1 MSIRRL
7 LAIAAK
13 EWIHIRRDPRSLAV
27 VLVLPILLLVLMGAG
42 INFDLTDLPFAI
54 CDHDGSAASRKL
66 REALVHTELFRLV
79 ASCRNAEEGE
89 QLLDEGEC
97 LFVLVIPPNMEADLA
112 AGRSVQLQM
121 LLDGS
126 DSNTASIARNYV
138 NGALAAYSSRM
149 LGRAGKRLGLREEA
163 AGPPLTIARKV
174 LYNPALE
181 SRQFLVP
188 GLVVIILVILGAL
201 LTSGTVVRERER
213 GTFETLAAS
222 PLVSSE
228 ILLGKLLPYVGIGIA
243 DAITAVCVGALV
255 FNVYIAGSVAL
266 FFACGLVFLMCALA
280 LGLLFSTIAHTQ
292 QVAMTAAIVSTLV
305 PSILL
310 SGFAFPLRNMPLVL
324 KALAN
329 LLPATHFLVIVRNI
343 YLKGVGLAVIWP
355 SLVVLMV
362 IGTAILGMSVGR
374 FRKRL

>member
-66 REALVHTELFRLV
+66 RETLVQTELFRLV

-112 AGRSVQLQM
+112 AGKPTHLQM

-149 LGRAGKRLGLREEA
+149 LGRAGKRLGLREGA
-163 AGPPLTIARKV
+163 ASPPLTIARKV

-355 SLVVLMV
+355 SLVVLIV

>member
-1 MSIRRL
+1 VSIRRL

-66 REALVHTELFRLV
+66 RETLVQTELFRLV

-112 AGRSVQLQM
+112 AGRPTHLQM

-149 LGRAGKRLGLREEA
+149 LGRAGKRLGLREGA
-163 AGPPLTIARKV
+163 ASPPLTIARKV

-355 SLVVLMV
+355 SLVVLIV